1 MRRRHRALNAVAA
14 IIAVATTMIGGAGAV
29 AQTPADGREAHSVT
43 IHARETPPT
52 GYPTATP
59 VAEEPEHPIVGL
71 FRAVLIVGM
80 LFAVGMVMAVA
91 MLVRGVK
98 RRRSGRQRRS
108 GAPPS
113 TSAGSDVAMS
123 FSTDEGPTPLA

>member
-1 MRRRHRALNAVAA
+1 LTPDVATMRRTRRRHRALNAVAA
-14 IIAVATTMIGGAGAV
+14 LVAVATTIIGGAGAA

-71 FRAVLIVGM
+71 FRGVLIAGM
-80 LFAVGMVMAVA
+80 LVTVGVVVA
-91 MLVRGVK
+91 ITMLLRGVK
-98 RRRSGRQRRS
+98 RRRSGR
-108 GAPPS
+108 
-113 TSAGSDVAMS
+113 
-123 FSTDEGPTPLA
+123 